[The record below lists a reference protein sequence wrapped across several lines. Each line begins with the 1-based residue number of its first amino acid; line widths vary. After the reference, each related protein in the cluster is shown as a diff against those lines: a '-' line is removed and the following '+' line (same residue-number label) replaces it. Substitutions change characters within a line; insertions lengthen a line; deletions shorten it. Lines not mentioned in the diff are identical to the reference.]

1 MKFSASTVLLAAA
14 LGVSAHPHGA
24 VHNHVHRDTNLEVRD
39 QFVKNVK
46 PTTTVFQTVTV
57 PAVNA
62 AAVPSSS
69 SSAAVAIAAAT
80 TSSSQAAATTSASS
94 GSSGTIGS
102 SGSYTGTFCTGAS
115 KRGTVA
121 ENAFAGNTGSGTYG
135 CNLKFVEESA
145 AKNYQYISVLENA
158 ASEKQVCACF
168 LKTGPTGEAF
178 TGFWKGKQVLD
189 FELAPGAKKYLA
201 VQDGSIGGCSCGVG
215 SLPLTALGQI
225 SGVWYEWEFGSWS
238 DKNKGFSGADAS
250 SLVPEDN
257 GNPIQG
263 MTITSETPEY
273 VSGSEKKSIIY
284 PNGDGCNAFPKG
296 TNGEDGYGFNIANSQ
311 KGGDAIRLHAKWG
324 TTGTLADCPN
334 VVEGP
339 KSWRQTRA

>member
-62 AAVPSSS
+62 AAAPSSS

-80 TSSSQAAATTSASS
+80 TTSKAAATTSASS

-102 SGSYTGTFCTGAS
+102 SGSYTDDFCTGTS
-115 KRGTVA
+115 KRGTA
-121 ENAFAGNTGSGTYG
+121 EQNAFSGNTGTTYG
-135 CNLKFVEESA
+135 CNLKLVEESA

-168 LKTGPTGEAF
+168 LKTGPDGTPF
-178 TGFWKGKQVLD
+178 TGFWKGNEVLD
-189 FELAPGAKKYLA
+189 FELAAGAKKYLA
-201 VQDGSIGGCSCGVG
+201 VQAESIGGCSCGVG

-225 SGVWYEWEFGSWS
+225 SGVWLEWEFGS
-238 DKNKGFSGADAS
+238 KLNPGFSGADAS
-250 SLVPEDN
+250 SLVPEEN

-263 MTITSETPEY
+263 LTITTENPVY
-273 VSGSEKKSIIY
+273 VSGKEKKSIIY
-284 PNGDGCNAFPKG
+284 PNGDGCNAFPWG
-296 TNGEDGYGFNIANSQ
+296 TKADDGWGFNIANTQ

-334 VVEGP
+334 VTEGS
-339 KSWRQTRA
+339 KSWPQTRA

>member
-46 PTTTVFQTVTV
+46 PTSTVFQTVTV

-62 AAVPSSS
+62 LQAPTSS
-69 SSAAVAIAAAT
+69 SSAAVAVAAT
-80 TSSSQAAATTSASS
+80 TSSSKAATTTSA
-94 GSSGTIGS
+94 SSGTIGS
-102 SGSYTGTFCTGAS
+102 SGSYTDDFCTGAS
-115 KRGTVA
+115 KRGTA
-121 ENAFAGNTGSGTYG
+121 EQNAFSGNTGSGTYG

-168 LKTGPTGEAF
+168 LKTGPDGTPF

-201 VQDGSIGGCSCGVG
+201 VQAGSIGGCSCGVG
-215 SLPLTALGQI
+215 SLPVTPLGQI
-225 SGVWYEWEFGSWS
+225 SGVWLEWEFGSS
-238 DKNKGFSGADAS
+238 LESNGGFSGADAS
-250 SLVPEDN
+250 SLVPEQY
-257 GNPIQG
+257 GLPFQG
-263 MTITSETPEY
+263 LTITSETPEI
-273 VSGSEKKSIIY
+273 VSGYEKKSVIY

-296 TNGEDGYGFNIANSQ
+296 TAENDGWGFNIGNTQ

-334 VVEGP
+334 VTEGE
-339 KSWRQTRA
+339 KSWPQKRG

>member
-46 PTTTVFQTVTV
+46 PTSTVFQTVTV

-62 AAVPSSS
+62 LAAPSSS
-69 SSAAVAIAAAT
+69 SSAAVAIAAK
-80 TSSSQAAATTSASS
+80 TSSSAAATTTASS
-94 GSSGTIGS
+94 GNIGG
-102 SGSYTGTFCTGAS
+102 SGSGGWTDDFCTGTS
-115 KRGTVA
+115 KRGSVA
-121 ENAFAGNTGSGTYG
+121 DNAYSGNTGSTTYG

-145 AKNYQYISVLENA
+145 AKNYQYITVLENA

-168 LKTGPTGEAF
+168 LKAGPDGNPF
-178 TGFWKGKQVLD
+178 GGFWKGKQALD

-201 VQDGSIGGCSCGVG
+201 VQAATIGGCSCGVG
-215 SLPLTALGQI
+215 SLPVTALGQI
-225 SGVWYEWEFGSWS
+225 SGVWLEFEYGSS
-238 DKNKGFSGADAS
+238 NNPNFSGADAS
-250 SLVPEDN
+250 SLVPEEY
-257 GNPIQG
+257 GLPFQG
-263 MTITSETPEY
+263 LTITSETPEF
-273 VSGSEKKSIIY
+273 VSGYEKKSVIY

-296 TNGEDGYGFNIANSQ
+296 TKAYDGFGFNIGNTQ

-324 TTGTLADCPN
+324 TAGTLADCPN
-334 VVEGP
+334 VTEGP

>member
-24 VHNHVHRDTNLEVRD
+24 VHNHIHRDTNLEVRD

-46 PTTTVFQTVTV
+46 PTSTVFQTVTV

-62 AAVPSSS
+62 LNNVPTSS
-69 SSAAVAIAAAT
+69 SSASVAVPATTTSSKAAAT
-80 TSSSQAAATTSASS
+80 TTASS
-94 GSSGTIGS
+94 SSGTIG
-102 SGSYTGTFCTGAS
+102 GSAPWTDDFCTGTS
-115 KRGTVA
+115 KRGTA
-121 ENAFAGNTGSGTYG
+121 EQNAFSGNTGTTYG

-168 LKTGPTGEAF
+168 LKSGPDGKAF
-178 TGFWKGKQVLD
+178 TGFWKGNQVLD

-201 VQDGSIGGCSCGVG
+201 VQAGTIGGCSCGVG

-225 SGVWYEWEFGSWS
+225 SGVWLELEYGSEL
-238 DKNKGFSGADAS
+238 NGGFSGADAS

-263 MTITSETPEY
+263 LTLTTENPTL
-273 VSGSEKKSIIY
+273 VSGHEKKSIIY

-296 TNGEDGYGFNIANSQ
+296 TNAADGWGFNIANSQ
-311 KGGDAIRLHAKWG
+311 KGGDSIRLHAKWG

-334 VVEGP
+334 VTEADG
-339 KSWRQTRA
+339 KNWRQTRA

>member
-1 MKFSASTVLLAAA
+1 MKFSASAVLLAAA

-46 PTTTVFQTVTV
+46 PTSTVFQTVTV

-62 AAVPSSS
+62 LQAPTSS
-69 SSAAVAIAAAT
+69 SSAAVAIAATT
-80 TSSSQAAATTSASS
+80 TSKAAAATTASS
-94 GSSGTIGS
+94 SSGTIGS
-102 SGSYTGTFCTGAS
+102 SGSYTGEFCTGAS
-115 KRGTVA
+115 KRGTA
-121 ENAFAGNTGSGTYG
+121 EQNAFSGNTGNPTYG

-168 LKTGPTGEAF
+168 LKTGPTGEPF

-201 VQDGSIGGCSCGVG
+201 VQAGSIGGCSCGVG
-215 SLPLTALGQI
+215 ALPYTSFGQI
-225 SGVWYEWEFGSWS
+225 SGVWLEWEFGSM
-238 DKNKGFSGADAS
+238 KNPGFSGADAS
-250 SLVPEDN
+250 SLVPEKY
-257 GNPIQG
+257 GQTLQG
-263 MTITSETPEY
+263 LTITTENPEY

-296 TNGEDGYGFNIANSQ
+296 TAENDGWGFNIGNTQ
-311 KGGDAIRLHAKWG
+311 EGGDAIRLHAKWG

-334 VVEGP
+334 VTEAD
-339 KSWRQTRA
+339 KSWPQKRG

>member
-46 PTTTVFQTVTV
+46 PTSTVFKTVTV

-62 AAVPSSS
+62 LAAPTSS
-69 SSAAVAIAAAT
+69 SSAAVAIAA
-80 TSSSQAAATTSASS
+80 TSSKAATTTSASS
-94 GSSGTIGS
+94 GTVGS
-102 SGSYTGTFCTGAS
+102 SGSYTDDFCTGAS
-115 KRGTVA
+115 KRGSVA
-121 ENAFAGNTGSGTYG
+121 DNAYSGNTGSTTYG

-145 AKNYQYISVLENA
+145 AKNYQYITVLENA

-168 LKTGPTGEAF
+168 LKTGPDGKSF
-178 TGFWKGKQVLD
+178 TGFWKGNQVLD

-201 VQDGSIGGCSCGVG
+201 VQAATIGGCSCGVG
-215 SLPLTALGQI
+215 ALPYTSFGQI
-225 SGVWYEWEFGSWS
+225 SGVWLEFEYGSS
-238 DKNKGFSGADAS
+238 NNPNFSGADAS
-250 SLVPEDN
+250 SLVPEKY
-257 GNPIQG
+257 GQTFQG
-263 MTITSETPEY
+263 LTITSETPELVQGY
-273 VSGSEKKSIIY
+273 EKKSIIF

-296 TNGEDGYGFNIANSQ
+296 TAENDGHGFNLANTA

-324 TTGTLADCPN
+324 TTGTLAADCPD
-334 VVEGP
+334 VTEGGKP
-339 KSWRQTRA
+339 WRQVRG